1 MAWVV
6 LDFETASQCDLEECG
21 AWVYAGHVTTEII
34 CAGYEVEGQNPTL
47 LTAADLLAAEE
58 LRRLAADPTV
68 IFVAHNA
75 AFEKAIWR
83 KIMVPAY
90 GFPDIPNS
98 RWHDTT
104 AMCAMMLL
112 PLGLDGATRG
122 LNLPALKDGEGRGIL
137 AKLNKANKRGYYEW
151 KEEDLGRIYSY
162 NLDDV
167 RAQSGLHQ
175 RLGWAP
181 VGERRVWLLDQ
192 RINERGVAI
201 DLDFVHAAQAICD
214 AASAPLIAEFR
225 AITGLNPTQ
234 GEKVIAW
241 CQAKGVEITSLAK
254 EGLVKLLGKDIDKA
268 EDDYVDL
275 AEDFLPEDEPPGH
288 DPHIPV
294 DVRRALEIRQLVGSS
309 SVKKLG
315 RMVSVTD
322 HDGRARGL
330 LQYHGAGPGRWAGRL
345 FQPQNF
351 PRGTITLGG
360 KPPPPR
366 LVVDA
371 IMTGDYEYVEATL
384 GPAIEVVVG
393 GLRHAIIAGPGRL
406 LVAGDYAGIE
416 ARIVLALAGQHD
428 KTALMASGAD
438 VYLDMASAIFGIPLE
453 QMSKDTHPEER
464 QVGKNSVL
472 GLGFQMGWRKFF
484 ARYCEGRTEEF
495 AQNVVNTYRKDWA
508 PKVPKVWEALGEA
521 AADTVHHCHVNEV
534 YGVEYRMVDDWLCGR
549 LPSGR
554 SLWYWQPVATFK
566 AVPWDE
572 NDVRPAFYYTAR
584 KGGRPRKVHAFGGL
598 LTENVVQGLAR
609 DLMVH
614 AMFKCEANNMPIV
627 LTVHDEI
634 VCEPEAKYADAKALR
649 QIMQDVPQWAIDLQV
664 PVASETWSGERYKK
678 G

>member
-1 MAWVV
+1 MHLCT
-6 LDFETASQCDLEECG
+6 LDFETASTCDLLEAG
-21 AWVYAGHVTTEII
+21 AWRYAEDINTEILCLCWDGGHHWAPDNRI
-34 CAGYEVEGQNPTL
+34 KEHAL
-47 LTAADLLAAEE
+47 KFLA
-58 LRRLAADPTV
+58 LDPDV
-68 IFVAHNA
+68 LFVAHNA
-75 AFEKAIWR
+75 GFEKAIWR
-83 KIMVPAY
+83 RIMVPVF
-90 GFPDIPNS
+90 GFPDIPDD
-98 RWHDTT
+98 RWHDTQ
-104 AMCAMMLL
+104 AVCAYKAIPLKLDMAVHT
-112 PLGLDGATRG
+112 LGLPDEKDTAASRFTIG
-122 LNLPALKDGEGRGIL
+122 LSKP
-137 AKLNKANKRGYYEW
+137 NKAGSFAERTSGMPRVLAYC
-151 KEEDLGRIYSY
+151 DQ
-162 NLDDV
+162 DV
-167 RAQSGLHQ
+167 VAEKGLHD
-175 RLGWAP
+175 RLGWLEP
-181 VGERRVWLLDQ
+181 MERKTWLLDQ
-192 RINERGVAI
+192 KINQRGVALDIAFCTQAQTVVSGATVPLIAQFRKLVGVNPTQTAKFLAWCKTNGATLPNLKKETIADALGCDI
-201 DLDFVHAAQAICD
+201 DGDWEPEADDYAAPSLLPAVREALSIRQL
-214 AASAPLIAEFR
+214 AASASI
-225 AITGLNPTQ
+225 
-234 GEKVIAW
+234 
-241 CQAKGVEITSLAK
+241 
-254 EGLVKLLGKDIDKA
+254 
-268 EDDYVDL
+268 
-275 AEDFLPEDEPPGH
+275 
-288 DPHIPV
+288 
-294 DVRRALEIRQLVGSS
+294 
-309 SVKKLG
+309 KKLP
-315 RMVSVTD
+315 RMLASVCA
-322 HDGRARGL
+322 DGRTRGL
-330 LQYHGAGPGRWAGRL
+330 LQYHGASTGRWSGRL
-345 FQPQNF
+345 YQPQNF
-351 PRGTITLGG
+351 P
-360 KPPPPR
+360 KPVIFPPKGMKADAWQDL
-366 LVVDA
+366 LVGA
-371 IMTGDYEYVEATL
+371 IMTGDHEYVEM
-384 GPAIEVVVG
+384 
-393 GLRHAIIAGPGRL
+393 
-406 LVAGDYAGIE
+406 VAGSPMHAVISSLRYAVVAGEHRALAVGDFAGIE

-464 QVGKNSVL
+464 QDGKNSVL

-508 PKVPKVWEALGEA
+508 PKVPKVWYALGDA
-521 AADTVHHCHVNEV
+521 AADTVHHGHVNKA